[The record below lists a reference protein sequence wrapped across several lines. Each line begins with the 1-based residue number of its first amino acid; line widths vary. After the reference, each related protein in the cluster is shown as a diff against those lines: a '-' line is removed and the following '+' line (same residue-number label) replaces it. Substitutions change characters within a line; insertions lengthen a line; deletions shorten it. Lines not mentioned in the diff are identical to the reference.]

1 MKLSVRRQTFFIL
14 ALALSLS
21 ISLIMIALDEG
32 LRDRLGDTY
41 WIIGLA
47 LIGSVLLVLT
57 GYVFDRSLLQK
68 IKEVNQQTTALRAN
82 SPDPSIP
89 LENDRDPDDIMGLA
103 RQIEQMA
110 RRLQQTEASYRAIV
124 EDQADLICRYKTDG
138 RLTFVNGA
146 YARFLGKTRRELTG
160 QPWSLLVAKLT
171 PWSVFEAWPE
181 SASFEAP
188 SSDAEGRPRTHL
200 WAHRAIKDFE
210 GTVLEYQAVG
220 HDITLRKQA
229 ELALHD
235 AKNAAE
241 SADRAKSEF
250 LAIVSHEIRTP
261 INGVVGFAR
270 LLRETPLTP
279 EQANYIET
287 IHRCGLGLETLVSDI
302 LDLSKIEAGRLE
314 IAAHPFSPR
323 DCLEDVVRLFAEQA
337 HTAGLQL
344 TTTISPAIPQIIRG
358 DPHRL
363 RQILT
368 NLVGNALKFT
378 EKGGVAIALH
388 GQFAPAAAESEMS
401 EFILSFDIT
410 DTGVGIASEDM
421 PRLFRAFYQVDTST
435 TRRYGGTGLGL
446 VISRRLCELMGGT
459 ISVRSTPGVGSTF
472 SFTVRMAYSKGDT
485 LLAFPEESPI
495 PAQQP
500 ALRPSATD

>member
-1 MKLSVRRQTFFIL
+1 MKLSIRRQTFLIL
-14 ALALSLS
+14 GLALSLS
-21 ISLIMIALDEG
+21 VSLIIIALDEG

-47 LIGSVLLVLT
+47 LIGSILLVLT
-57 GYVFDRSLLQK
+57 GYVFDRTLIQK
-68 IKEVNQQTTALRAN
+68 IREISQQTAASPASALDSAG
-82 SPDPSIP
+82 PA
-89 LENDRDPDDIMGLA
+89 ENDRDPDDIMGLA
-103 RQIEQMA
+103 RKIEQMA
-110 RRLQQTEASYRAIV
+110 RRLQQTEAGYRAIV
-124 EDQADLICRYKTDG
+124 EDQADLICRYKSDG

-146 YARFLGKTRRELTG
+146 YARFLGKPRQELTG
-160 QPWSLLVAKLT
+160 HPWTLIVSKLT
-171 PWSVFEAWPE
+171 PWSIFEDWPE
-181 SASFEAP
+181 IASFEAR
-188 SSDAEGRPRTHL
+188 SNDAEGRLCTHL
-200 WAHRAIKDFE
+200 WAHRAIKDSE
-210 GTVLEYQAVG
+210 GKVVEYQAVG

-250 LAIVSHEIRTP
+250 LTIVSHEIRTP

-270 LLRETPLTP
+270 LLRETSLTP

-314 IAAHPFSPR
+314 IAEQPFSPR

-337 HTAGLQL
+337 RGAGLQL
-344 TTTISPAIPQIIRG
+344 TGKVSDAVPQIVRG
-358 DPHRL
+358 DQHRL

-378 EKGGVAIALH
+378 EKGGVTIDMQ
-388 GQFAPAAAESEMS
+388 GEFPSAATASEKR
-401 EFILSFDIT
+401 EFRLSFDIT
-410 DTGVGIASEDM
+410 DTGVGIRPEDM
-421 PRLFRAFYQVDTST
+421 PRLFRAFHQVDTST
-435 TRRYGGTGLGL
+435 TRRHGGTGLGL

-459 ISVRSTPGVGSTF
+459 ISARSNPGTGSTF
-472 SFTVRMAYSKGDT
+472 SFTVRMVYSKGDT
-485 LLAFPEESPI
+485 MLPFPEEPRAAVKH
-495 PAQQP
+495 PV
-500 ALRPSATD
+500 